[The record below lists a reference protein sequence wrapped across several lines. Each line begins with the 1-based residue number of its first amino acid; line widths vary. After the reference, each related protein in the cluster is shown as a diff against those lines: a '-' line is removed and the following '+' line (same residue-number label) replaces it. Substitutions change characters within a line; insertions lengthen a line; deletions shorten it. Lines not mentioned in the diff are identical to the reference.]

1 MSTDAIFN
9 DLEQESE
16 HLTSLYSDIS
26 ILSSSIDGIRAYG
39 LTPAALHIVKTSG
52 ALYNSTAFNAI
63 ATEALN
69 NSFNNSKENVIA
81 LESMLES
88 LQEKYKNYSA
98 KILKLVSEG
107 GAKLWSVIEKIGD
120 KIKLAITKTATSL
133 GDSASSGVRAVRAHP
148 VKTCLMVLGAVASVA
163 TIMIYSASNLPGAGQ
178 SRAVYK
184 AFSSK
189 INAMISQIKMPFG
202 KVAVQADDARR
213 FRVDVVF
220 PSRSAE
226 AIPVEKLGWNYKAA
240 KAIGVQVDKI
250 LSTIKSALGTFGSK
264 LVSATRTGATAM
276 FGQIQKARKAIPNA
290 VYDMT
295 GSQEAAH
302 ATSFAL
308 GGIFFFTI
316 VSLCW
321 KIWRLIKKLVFGGLN
336 LILSSLRALF

>member
-1 MSTDAIFN
+1 
-9 DLEQESE
+9 
-16 HLTSLYSDIS
+16 
-26 ILSSSIDGIRAYG
+26 
-39 LTPAALHIVKTSG
+39 
-52 ALYNSTAFNAI
+52 
-63 ATEALN
+63 
-69 NSFNNSKENVIA
+69 
-81 LESMLES
+81 
-88 LQEKYKNYSA
+88 
-98 KILKLVSEG
+98 
-107 GAKLWSVIEKIGD
+107 
-120 KIKLAITKTATSL
+120 
-133 GDSASSGVRAVRAHP
+133 
-148 VKTCLMVLGAVASVA
+148 
-163 TIMIYSASNLPGAGQ
+163 
-178 SRAVYK
+178 
-184 AFSSK
+184 
-189 INAMISQIKMPFG
+189 MISQIKMPFG